1 MSCVIE
7 RIQKKTADYPD
18 HVVIVDQG
26 ENNNFPYRELELYSK
41 RITAKL
47 FFNLS
52 LSLICI
58 LFAAI
63 IVIMHIY
70 LCFSNLSNCSSS
82 GSVTPFLY
90 VYPIFR

>member
-1 MSCVIE
+1 MKVESSNAQRCDVM
-7 RIQKKTADYPD
+7 KN
-18 HVVIVDQG
+18 H
-26 ENNNFPYRELELYSK
+26 K
-41 RITAKL
+41 RKV
-47 FFNLS
+47 
-52 LSLICI
+52 

-63 IVIMHIY
+63 IVIMYIY